1 MQGWF
6 ARTAYVCISVM
17 AVGAENSTIYIYIYN
32 DVKEI
37 DLVTPQQEAF
47 SGMSD
52 SREIKRETG
61 TD

>member
-17 AVGAENSTIYIYIYN
+17 AVGAENSTIYYN

-37 DLVTPQQEAF
+37 DLFTPQQEAF
-47 SGMSD
+47 L
-52 SREIKRETG
+52 RNE
-61 TD
+61 